1 MFLLF
6 FSFLTYIYFLF
17 FENVNKMLIIYEYF
31 IFFIVYIII
40 NNLKRNIIKFYEC
53 ITENEKIYII
63 TELMNGGSLTR

>member
-1 MFLLF
+1 MNILF
-6 FSFLTYIYFLF
+6 
-17 FENVNKMLIIYEYF
+17 
-31 IFFIVYIII
+31 FFIVYIII